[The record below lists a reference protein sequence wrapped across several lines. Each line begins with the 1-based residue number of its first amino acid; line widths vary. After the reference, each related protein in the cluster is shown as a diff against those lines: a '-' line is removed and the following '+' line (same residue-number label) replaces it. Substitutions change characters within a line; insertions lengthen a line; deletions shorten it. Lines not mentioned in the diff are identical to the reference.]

1 VAGVVGRVTKKQES
15 AMEIPTSEV
24 DKMSIESFDTSK
36 LLVNAARQRDQRGFN
51 DFPIIDIDC
60 HHYENESMREIVEFI
75 EDPVL
80 RHTGQVYSASGTGA
94 QSPLLPAVVGTQDIS
109 GRVMRYPLR
118 KLEQTPADGTH
129 RDVHLSLR
137 FMDAMGVDYVSLF
150 PTPMLLLGLHP
161 QPEVEAGL
169 ARAYNRWLTEKILPS
184 EPRIKTMLYLP
195 FNDPEASYRMVEDFG
210 DKPGVCG
217 FMVVSTRHK
226 PVYDNAYMKTYSLI
240 EEIGKPLA
248 FHASYNWGDRTLGNT
263 NRFLITHALGFTI
276 YNVVHLSNWIING
289 LPERFP
295 KLDVIWIESG
305 LAWVPWIM
313 QRLDNDYKMRSSEA
327 PSLRKLPSEYMQD
340 MYYSSQPMEIPN
352 DPDVLAMTFKMIKA
366 ETQLMWCSDYPHWD
380 MDVPSVI
387 YDLPFLDEKAKR
399 NILGENARRLLKID
413 ISDRFPDYKALT

>member
-1 VAGVVGRVTKKQES
+1 
-15 AMEIPTSEV
+15 MEIPTSET
-24 DKMSIESFDTSK
+24 DKMSIESFDTTK
-36 LLVNAARQRDQRGFN
+36 LLVNAARQRDKRGFN

-60 HHYENESMREIVEFI
+60 HHYENESMKEIVEFI

-94 QSPLLPAVVGTQDIS
+94 QSPLLPGVVGTQDIS
-109 GRVMRYPLR
+109 GRVTRYPLR
-118 KLEQTPADGTH
+118 KLEQTPVDDKH
-129 RDVHLSLR
+129 RDVHLSLK

-150 PTPMLLLGLHP
+150 PTPMLLLGMHP

-169 ARAYNRWLTEKILPS
+169 ARAYNRWLTEVLLPS

-195 FNDPEASYRMVEDFG
+195 FNDPEASYKMVQEFG
-210 DKPGVCG
+210 DRPGVCG
-217 FMVVSTRHK
+217 FMVVSTRNK

-248 FHASYNWGDRTLGNT
+248 FHASYNWNDRTLGNT

-276 YNVVHLSNWIING
+276 YNVVHMSNWIING

-340 MYYSSQPMEIPN
+340 MYYSSQPMEMPN
-352 DPDVLAMTFKMIKA
+352 DPDILEMTFKMIKA
-366 ETQLMWCSDYPHWD
+366 DTQLMWCSDYPHWD

-387 YDLPFLDEKAKR
+387 YDLPFLDEKSKR
-399 NILGENARRLLKID
+399 NILGENARKLLDID